1 MFCGILRFLVTAAAV
16 PVCAQLMDGVRA
28 VDMSNAIVLGLLLI
42 AMGTYRSAAVALMP
56 DLTPKPLRS
65 RANAIINLMGAV
77 GGILYLAVAAILYS
91 QKRLDA
97 MGLTKADRL
106 DYQPLFLIVS
116 AIMFVSVGI
125 LFLTI
130 KEPRLAKENQ

>member
-1 MFCGILRFLVTAAAV
+1 MNLLPLMDNSYAAAPSGFKTASFV
-16 PVCAQLMDGVRA
+16 
-28 VDMSNAIVLGLLLI
+28 IVLGLLLI

-77 GGILYLAVAAILYS
+77 GGCIFAVAAVLYS

-97 MGLTKADRL
+97 MG
-106 DYQPLFLIVS
+106 
-116 AIMFVSVGI
+116 
-125 LFLTI
+125 
-130 KEPRLAKENQ
+130 